1 LFTEGNGGDLGAGK
15 EKEQVG
21 SPDLATGQKEKGKDV
36 MVSALADV
44 NSALQGMHVDHKV
57 DDPGRKE
64 EFEEERGK
72 KRGTYKKMGRGVRS
86 SIQEKVVKEVGQK
99 WGVDALASDM
109 VIDEGVV
116 EENVMQGDTKKI
128 KLAGLANQSC
138 GTQ

>member
-1 LFTEGNGGDLGAGK
+1 
-15 EKEQVG
+15 
-21 SPDLATGQKEKGKDV
+21 
-36 MVSALADV
+36 
-44 NSALQGMHVDHKV
+44 
-57 DDPGRKE
+57 
-64 EFEEERGK
+64 
-72 KRGTYKKMGRGVRS
+72 MGRGVRS